1 MRRSFFLLVFLFT
14 AALSY
19 AENKVVYV
27 IHLQQ
32 DIDAPAVRIIN
43 KGLQE
48 ARQWNSDY
56 VLLHL
61 NTYGGELAAAD
72 SIRTALLYCG
82 IPVLA
87 FIDNEAASA
96 GALIALAC
104 DSIYIRGGGSIG
116 AATVVNQ
123 TGEALPDKY
132 QSFMRSM
139 MRSTAEMHGKR
150 KILQGRDTVEV
161 WRRDPLIA
169 EAMVDP
175 RVVVPG
181 LIDSAKVLTFT
192 ADEAYASGYSEGKA
206 ESINEVLSLAGIA
219 PAEIKE
225 YRPSWLDRI
234 ILFLMNPLLQG
245 LLLMCIIG
253 GIYFELQSPGIGFPL
268 AVAVTATLLYFAPL
282 YLEGLADYWELLL
295 FVAGLVLV
303 GLEIFVIPGFGV
315 AGISGILLCIAGLAL
330 AMIDNNLFSA
340 PERWDLSPLAQP
352 LFIVSAGM
360 FGGIAGGIYLSKKI
374 YHTKMFGRI
383 ALKTDLSGTTGYV
396 GVPAGLEALV
406 GQMGRACTSLR
417 PSGKIEVDGEMYDA
431 IAEHGM
437 IEKNTIV
444 VITHYETGQL
454 YCAVKD

>member
-1 MRRSFFLLVFLFT
+1 MRHSFFLFVFLCIT
-14 AALSY
+14 VWGY
-19 AENKVVYV
+19 AENKVVY
-27 IHLQQ
+27 IIRLQQ
-32 DIDAPAVRIIN
+32 EINAPAVRIIN

-48 ARQWNSDY
+48 AHRCNSDY

-61 NTYGGELAAAD
+61 NTYGGELSAAD
-72 SIRTALLYCG
+72 SIRTALLYCD
-82 IPVLA
+82 IPVLV

-150 KILQGRDTVEV
+150 KILQGRDTVEI

-175 RVVVPG
+175 RVAVPG
-181 LIDSAKVLTFT
+181 LIDSTKVLTFT
-192 ADEAYASGYSEGKA
+192 ADEAFAFGYSEGKA
-206 ESINEVLSLAGIA
+206 ESIDEVLSLAGIA
-219 PAEIKE
+219 PAKIKE
-225 YRPSWLDRI
+225 YNPSWLDRI

-245 LLLMCIIG
+245 LLLMFIIG
-253 GIYFELQSPGIGFPL
+253 GLYFELQSPGIGFPL
-268 AVAVTATLLYFAPL
+268 VVAVTATLLYFAPL
-282 YLEGLADYWELLL
+282 YLEGLAAYWEMLL
-295 FVAGLVLV
+295 FVLGLVLV
-303 GLEIFVIPGFGV
+303 VLEIFVIPGFGV

-330 AMIDNNLFSA
+330 AMIDNDLFSTPA
-340 PERWDLSPLAQP
+340 GWDLSPLAKP
-352 LFIVSAGM
+352 LFIVSAGI
-360 FGGIAGGIYLSKKI
+360 FGGIAGSIYLSKKI

-383 ALKTDLSGTTGYV
+383 ALKTDLSGSTGYV
-396 GVPAGLEALV
+396 GVPAGLDALV

-417 PSGKIEVDGEMYDA
+417 PSGKIEVDGDIYDA

-437 IEKNTIV
+437 IEKNAIV

-454 YCAVKD
+454 YCTVKD

>member
-1 MRRSFFLLVFLFT
+1 MRRSFFLLIFLF
-14 AALSY
+14 AAATGY
-19 AENKVVYV
+19 AESKIVYI

-32 DIDAPAVRIIN
+32 EIDAPAARIVS
-43 KGLQE
+43 KGLLE
-48 ARQWNSDY
+48 AHKLHSDY
-56 VLLHL
+56 ILLHL
-61 NTYGGELAAAD
+61 NTYGGELSAAD

-104 DSIYIRGGGSIG
+104 DSIYMRSGGSIG

-132 QSFMRSM
+132 QSFMRAM
-139 MRSTAEMHGKR
+139 MRATAETHGKR
-150 KILQGRDTVEV
+150 KIAQGRDTVEV

-181 LIDSAKVLTFT
+181 LIDSTKVLTFT
-192 ADEAYASGYSEGKA
+192 AGEACAFGYCEGKA
-206 ESINEVLSLAGIA
+206 ENISEVLALAGIA

-225 YRPSWLDRI
+225 YRPSWLDKI
-234 ILFLMNPLLQG
+234 ILFLMSPLLQG
-245 LLLMCIIG
+245 LLLMFIIG

-268 AVAVTATLLYFAPL
+268 AVAITAGLLYFAPL
-282 YLEGLADYWELLL
+282 YLEGMAEYWELLL
-295 FVAGLVLV
+295 FAAGLVLV

-315 AGISGILLCIAGLAL
+315 AGISGILACITGLVL
-330 AMIDNNLFSA
+330 AMIDNDLFSTPA
-340 PERWDLSPLAQP
+340 GLDLSPLARP
-352 LFIVSAGM
+352 LFIVSAGV
-360 FGGIAGGIYLSKKI
+360 FGGLTGGIYLSKKL

-383 ALKTDLSGTTGYV
+383 ALKTDLTGSAGYV

-406 GQMGRACTSLR
+406 GQMGKASTSLR
-417 PSGKIEVDGEMYDA
+417 PSGKIEVNGDIYDA

-437 IEKNTIV
+437 IEKNTMV

-454 YCAVKD
+454 YCAVMD

>member
-1 MRRSFFLLVFLFT
+1 MHRSFFLLVFLFT
-14 AALSY
+14 TALGY
-19 AENKVVYV
+19 AENKAVYV
-27 IHLQQ
+27 IRLQQ
-32 DIDAPAVRIIN
+32 EINAPAVRIIN

-61 NTYGGELAAAD
+61 NTYGGELSAAD
-72 SIRTALLYCG
+72 SIRTALLYCD

-132 QSFMRSM
+132 QSFMRAM
-139 MRSTAEMHGKR
+139 MRATAEMNGKR
-150 KILQGRDTVEV
+150 KIVQGRDTVET

-181 LIDSAKVLTFT
+181 LIDSTKVLTFT
-192 ADEAYASGYSEGKA
+192 ADEARAYGYSEGKA
-206 ESINEVLSLAGIA
+206 ESISEVLSLAGIA

-225 YRPSWLDRI
+225 YSPSWVDRI

-245 LLLMCIIG
+245 LLLMLIIG

-268 AVAVTATLLYFAPL
+268 VVAVTATLLYFAPL
-282 YLEGLADYWELLL
+282 YLEGLAAYWELLL

-303 GLEIFVIPGFGV
+303 VMEIFVIPGFGV

-330 AMIDNNLFSA
+330 AMIDNNLFSTPA
-340 PERWDLSPLAQP
+340 GWDLSPLAKP

-360 FGGIAGGIYLSKKI
+360 FGGIAGSIYLSRKL

-417 PSGKIEVDGEMYDA
+417 PSGKIEVDGEIYDA

-437 IEKNTIV
+437 IEKNAIV

>member
-1 MRRSFFLLVFLFT
+1 MLG
-14 AALSY
+14 Y
-19 AENKVVYV
+19 AGNKTVYV

-32 DIDAPAVRIIN
+32 EINAPATRIVS

-48 ARQWNSDY
+48 AHAYNSDY

-61 NTYGGELAAAD
+61 NTYGGELSAAD
-72 SIRTALLYCG
+72 SIRTALLYCD
-82 IPVLA
+82 IPVLV

-104 DSIYIRGGGSIG
+104 DSIYMRGGSSMG

-123 TGEALPDKY
+123 TGAALPDKY

-139 MRSTAEMHGKR
+139 MRSTAESHGRR

-181 LIDSAKVLTFT
+181 LIDSTKVLTFT
-192 ADEAYASGYSEGKA
+192 ADEAYAFGYCEGKA
-206 ESINEVLSLAGIA
+206 ESINEVLSLAGIV

-225 YRPSWLDRI
+225 YNPSWLDKI

-245 LLLMCIIG
+245 LLLMFIIG

-268 AVAVTATLLYFAPL
+268 VVAITATLLYFAPL
-282 YLEGLADYWELLL
+282 YLEGLAEYWELLL
-295 FVAGLVLV
+295 FLAGLVLV
-303 GLEIFVIPGFGV
+303 ILEIFIIPGFGV

-330 AMIDNNLFSA
+330 AMIDNNLFST
-340 PERWDLSPLAQP
+340 PDGLSLSPLARP
-352 LFIVSAGM
+352 LFIVSAGI
-360 FGGIAGGIYLSKKI
+360 FGGVMGGIYLSKKI
-374 YHTKMFGRI
+374 YNTKMFGRI
-383 ALKTDLSGTTGYV
+383 ALKTDLSGSTGYV
-396 GVPAGLEALV
+396 GVPAGLDALV
-406 GQMGRACTSLR
+406 GQMGKACTSLR
-417 PSGKIEVDGEMYDA
+417 PSGKVEVNGEIYDA
-431 IAEHGM
+431 VAEHGM
-437 IEKNTIV
+437 IEKNTMV

-454 YCAVKD
+454 YCVIMD